1 MFFVTFFVFIRYNIV
16 RREKSMEN
24 DDLSLI
30 SACQAGDGQAFGQL
44 YDRYFKKIY
53 SFVYYKISHK
63 ENTEDLVAETF
74 YKALNNLVKFDSR
87 KGSFSSWLYRIARNT
102 VIDHYRT
109 NKNFQDIEEISD
121 VSFSITA
128 DDDLDRAAQ
137 ISEIKDKLNRLSDTQ
152 REIIVLR
159 VWQQLSYKEISEIVG
174 KSEANCKMIFSRSI
188 KELKLS
194 LASLIVLFTMLIN

>member
-1 MFFVTFFVFIRYNIV
+1 
-16 RREKSMEN
+16 MEN

-188 KELKLS
+188 KELRLS

>member
-188 KELKLS
+188 KELRLS